1 MKRKSFFFVVWLFVA
16 GITNYNLLAQSLQ
29 QDPALIKG
37 KLKNGFTYYIYPNN
51 NPAQQSVLRLLVNA
65 GSLQEEENQQG
76 LAHFVE
82 HMAFNGTKSYS
93 KNEVISF
100 LESKGVKFG
109 ADLNAHTS
117 FDETIYKIAIN
128 TEQPENIDKAID
140 IMANWAF
147 DITFDSLEIEKE
159 RGVIIEE
166 WRSKQGAENRLRD
179 QYLPVLFHESRY
191 AERMPIGKL
200 DILHHFP
207 RQRIVDFYKKW
218 YRPELMSIVVVTNID
233 PKRVERSI
241 QNLFGKY
248 KSKNKSPRQ
257 YYSLPAHRD
266 TLVAIATDKEA
277 TSTELSFFT
286 KMPSLSHIATE
297 PVFNQYLLRVF
308 LNNLSKSRFARV
320 SQLDNDFKSG
330 SLSVTNVVLKNA
342 IVGGGV
348 TLYKNQLQ
356 DGINSYLYEL
366 ERIFRYGYTKEEIE
380 KLKKEYLQQLQ
391 KSAET
396 DKILSATYADA
407 IEADFYQGNILISR
421 QEKLKLATKLLPGID
436 SLSLLQSLR
445 TLRTP
450 GNTVLLLTAPEQE
463 KAQLP
468 DETALRSMI
477 GKTANMPV
485 TAWQDA
491 VEVPAQ
497 LLQTPPVAGT
507 IIKEKSIPEIGVTE
521 WSLSNGVTVYVKPSK
536 EQKKT
541 IMLSG
546 FREGG
551 IYAVDSAQF
560 VSALFT
566 KNVVAASGAGNF
578 SRRALS
584 QYLAGNSASATLVL
598 SNSREGV
605 VAGADLKDASVMFQ
619 LLYLKWTAPRL
630 DAAVFEKM
638 KQQAIDNADNGKVT
652 PTYAY
657 NRTISRLLGG
667 DDYVSDTLSATRI
680 SSQLQMKDIV
690 PVFQSRFQAAKGFQ
704 FVIVGDFEMD
714 SLRQWVTT
722 YLASLPAGVEP
733 KGYVYKG
740 ASGGTK
746 AEDVLMYAGQSPRST
761 VNLFFQSSDVQY
773 DYPVIVKQQL
783 LEEVLKVKLRMN
795 LREENSGVYGVGVA
809 VSSTNKPAPLL
820 RARINFTC
828 APESA
833 AFLADQA
840 KKEVT
845 RIASDAGY
853 FNAELE
859 RIKVQLLDQYKKQ
872 AGKNAFW
879 STNLRN
885 HFYHGFT
892 GWSYFNDYEKLL
904 NSISAAEVAAFA
916 DKYLVQTPCI
926 KAVLMPANYEK
937 TSKTNN

>member
-1 MKRKSFFFVVWLFVA
+1 VKRKNFSFLLLLFA
-16 GITNYNLLAQSLQ
+16 LGGMSKGLHAQSLQ
-29 QDPALIKG
+29 QNPALIKG

-65 GSLQEEENQQG
+65 GSLQEEDDQQG

-82 HMAFNGTKSYS
+82 HMAFNGTKHYS

-117 FDETIYKIAIN
+117 FDETSYKIAIN
-128 TEQPENIDKAID
+128 TEQPQNLDKAID

-147 DITFDSLEIEKE
+147 NITFDSLEIEKE
-159 RGVIIEE
+159 RGVIVEE

-191 AERMPIGKL
+191 AARMPIGKL
-200 DILHHFP
+200 EILHHFR
-207 RQRIVDFYKKW
+207 RQRIVDFYEKW

-233 PKRVERSI
+233 PKQVERSI
-241 QNLFGKY
+241 RKLFGKY
-248 KSKNKSPRQ
+248 TTKEQAPRQ

-266 TLVAIATDKEA
+266 TLVAIVTDKEA

-286 KMPSLSHIATE
+286 KMPSLAQIATE

-308 LNNLSKSRFARV
+308 LNNLSKNRFGRV

-330 SLSVTNVVLKNA
+330 SLSVTNIVLKNA
-342 IVGGGV
+342 ILGGGV
-348 TLYKNQLQ
+348 SLYKNQLQ
-356 DGINSYLYEL
+356 EGMDSYLYEL

-396 DKILSATYADA
+396 DKTLSSTYADA
-407 IEADFYQGNILISR
+407 IEADFYEGNTLITR
-421 QEKLKLATKLLPGID
+421 QEKLRLVTQLLPGID
-436 SLSLLQSLR
+436 SLSLLQQLR
-445 TLRTP
+445 SFRKE

-463 KAQLP
+463 QLP
-468 DETALRSMI
+468 NEATLRSMLAGAA
-477 GKTANMPV
+477 GKTV
-485 TAWQDA
+485 TAWHDA

-497 LLQTPPVAGT
+497 LLPTTPVAGKIIQEKT
-507 IIKEKSIPEIGVTE
+507 IAEIGVTE
-521 WSLSNGVTVYVKPSK
+521 WTLSNGVTVYVKPSK

-551 IYAVDSAQF
+551 IYAVDSTKF
-560 VSALFT
+560 IPALFT
-566 KNVVAASGAGNF
+566 KSVLAASGAGNF

-584 QYLAGNSASATLVL
+584 QYLAGNSASATMVL

-605 VAGADLKDASVMFQ
+605 VGGADLKDAATMFQ
-619 LLYLKWTAPRL
+619 LLYLKWTAPRM
-630 DAAVFEKM
+630 DTAVFAKM
-638 KQQAIDNADNGKVT
+638 KQQAIDNAENGKVV

-667 DDYVSDTLSATRI
+667 EDYVSDTLSATRI
-680 SSQLQMKDIV
+680 RSQLNRNEII
-690 PVFQSRFQAAKGFQ
+690 PVFESRFHSAKGFQ
-704 FVIVGDFEMD
+704 FVIVGDFETD
-714 SLRQWVTT
+714 SLRQWVSK
-722 YLASLPAGVEP
+722 YIASLPSGELQQ
-733 KGYVYKG
+733 GYVYKG

-761 VNLFFQSSDVQY
+761 VNLFFQSNEVQY
-773 DYPVIVKQQL
+773 DYPAIVQQEL

-795 LREENSGVYGVGVA
+795 LREENSGVYGVGVS

-840 KKEVT
+840 KKEVA
-845 RIASDAGY
+845 RIASDAAY
-853 FNAELE
+853 FTVELE

-872 AGKNAFW
+872 AGKNTFW
-879 STNLRN
+879 SAGLRN
-885 HFYHGFT
+885 HFYYGFT
-892 GWSYFNDYEKLL
+892 GWDYFNDYEKLL
-904 NSISAAEVAAFA
+904 NNVSAAQVSALA
-916 DKYLVQTPCI
+916 DKYLVRTPCI
-926 KAVLMPANYEK
+926 KAVLMPAGYEK